1 MIGDAKT
8 EIVTG
13 CEWLTER
20 TLNALAP
27 VKLKDEAQTAL
38 DRLQEGLR
46 NGLVKLR
53 KEERNQKELL
63 EVKKNKIMDGTLAL
77 PQTCKSKHEYLF
89 KDYVETLRGIGL
101 SLGRLRLKHG
111 ELKQALS
118 EKLDSKWGLSVEK
131 VEINMEHEVIAT
143 LKKGSLA
150 SPVPLMRLLI
160 GTSGFRL
167 KDSTPPRPVYEKQV
181 LDDPDFKKG
190 LNEYVQDDA
199 GLMTRRYAYAEKP
212 KTVINLLMNDEI
224 ASMQGRFLRSNA
236 SDLRGPAE
244 VTINSKTIQA
254 YIRDEDYQ
262 KDQQQPQAKRKFS
275 KFAALVKP
283 NQVSATTKG
292 GYIEVT
298 DEKGKKVQYEGVD
311 VYQKTQ
317 GPSRYK
323 LGSKKN
329 QPMTQEEL
337 LFINQELG
345 SGPHQRGIC
354 LSSTPKLIHGN
365 QGDTFRSDETVLVL
379 IDLSTV
385 PTGERRLY
393 NLYSQEAQTKTI
405 GLTDTKAKG
414 RDMKHH
420 TDTSTA
426 KNREVFLLELKKEY
440 IVGIANDTNREHMQS
455 PDAYV
460 QTI

>member
-13 CEWLTER
+13 YEWLTER

-27 VKLKDEAQTAL
+27 LKVKDEAQL
-38 DRLQEGLR
+38 ILERLQEALR
-46 NGLVKLR
+46 EKLVLLR
-53 KEERNQKELL
+53 KEERNQKTLL

-101 SLGRLRLKHG
+101 SLERLRLKHG

-118 EKLDSKWGLSVEK
+118 TKLDHKWGLSVEK
-131 VEINMEHEVIAT
+131 IEVNMKEEMIAT
-143 LKKGSLA
+143 IKKGSLV

-160 GTSGFRL
+160 GKSGFRL
-167 KDSTPPRPVYEKQV
+167 KDSKPLRHVYEKHI

-199 GLMTRRYAYAEKP
+199 GFFTRRYAYAEKP
-212 KTVINLLMNDEI
+212 KSVIDLLMKSEI

-236 SDLRGPAE
+236 SELRGPAE
-244 VTINSKTIQA
+244 VTINSKKIQA

-262 KDQQQPQAKRKFS
+262 KDQRQTPDKRKLSMFR
-275 KFAALVKP
+275 ALVKP
-283 NQVSATTKG
+283 GQVSATTKG

-298 DEKGKKVQYEGVD
+298 DDKGKKVQYEGVD

-405 GLTDTKAKG
+405 GLTDTKARG

-440 IVGIANDTNREHMQS
+440 IVGIANDANRQHMQS

-460 QTI
+460 QTL